1 VSPSTAVRAIQ
12 IGRRDGLTPKRSGA
26 ARTISVVAMKLLQLW
41 VGLRLTATTG
51 STAVLASQI
60 GAVDG
65 AVTNRHGAASTKN
78 ADALIMQLTTV
89 GTAFRNGRTFG
100 RMTRRTTAVRI

>member
-1 VSPSTAVRAIQ
+1 MSPSTAVRAIQ

-26 ARTISVVAMKLLQLW
+26 ARTISVVAMKLRQL
-41 VGLRLTATTG
+41 VCLRLTTTTG

-60 GAVDG
+60 GTTDG
-65 AVTNRHGAASTKN
+65 AVANRHGAASTKSV
-78 ADALIMQLTTV
+78 DVLVRQLTIV